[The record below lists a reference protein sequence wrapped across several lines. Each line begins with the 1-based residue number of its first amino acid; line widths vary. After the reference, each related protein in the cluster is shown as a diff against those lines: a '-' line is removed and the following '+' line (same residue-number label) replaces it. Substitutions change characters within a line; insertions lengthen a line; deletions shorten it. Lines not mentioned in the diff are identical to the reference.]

1 MKSTQSEF
9 SIRTAFQSY
18 RWPSAGEL
26 WFQSQRCQTVLKA
39 QGIGSTQPG
48 SNSGGHVLNGI
59 PTADT
64 QGRSTSAPSSSP
76 TPSSDPPPASA
87 SQLQA
92 ELEEEL
98 VLKVGLPILPTLLC
112 VGYVS
117 TASDTLPIHTPGFQA
132 HYPESQAPASPL
144 WPTSLPA
151 GHSLHATSPS
161 GMATLSSQQ

>member
-1 MKSTQSEF
+1 M
-9 SIRTAFQSY
+9 
-18 RWPSAGEL
+18 
-26 WFQSQRCQTVLKA
+26 
-39 QGIGSTQPG
+39 
-48 SNSGGHVLNGI
+48 SNSFKGTGAWFYPARQQQWRACAQWHSHSR
-59 PTADT
+59 
-64 QGRSTSAPSSSP
+64 RSRQVHLSPSSSP
-76 TPSSDPPPASA
+76 TPSSDPPPVSA

-98 VLKVGLPILPTLLC
+98 VLKAGLPVLPTLLC

-132 HYPESQAPASPL
+132 HCPESQAPASSL